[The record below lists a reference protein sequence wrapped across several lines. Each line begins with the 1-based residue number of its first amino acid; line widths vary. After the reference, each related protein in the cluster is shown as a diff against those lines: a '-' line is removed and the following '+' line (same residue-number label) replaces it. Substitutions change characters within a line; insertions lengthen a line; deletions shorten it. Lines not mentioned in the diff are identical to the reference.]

1 MNDLGDRPSDAK
13 RVLVVDDWLDSAE
26 MLATFLMT
34 QGHEAHVAVDGRS
47 ALDRAERLRPDVAI
61 LDIGLPDLDG
71 CAVARELRKARPDI
85 VLIALTGY
93 GGDRDRVD
101 FVRAG
106 FDAHVVK
113 PVELRVI
120 AALVSATTRAR

>member
-1 MNDLGDRPSDAK
+1 M
-13 RVLVVDDWLDSAE
+13 LVVDDWIDSAE

-47 ALDRAERLRPDVAI
+47 ALDEAARLRPDVAI

-93 GGDRDRVD
+93 SGDQDRVD
-101 FVRAG
+101 FVHAG
-106 FDAHVVK
+106 FDAHAVK

-120 AALVSATTRAR
+120 AALVSGTTRAR